1 MDEFNGINTFF
12 NLIYHHDRAF
22 SRAIRDYQSFDDFR
36 TWLREHHILLH
47 ALDMIDEYTFSMI
60 RPGMSLKDIS
70 VLTHTDLDNAILDL
84 RSYFKDKVFLFLIPG
99 ISQEIKKYTFSGV
112 DYIFSL
118 EEPFTEEKLSFLD
131 PFPGLLE
138 ALFYADEWPGAL
150 IFNQEHAAFY
160 SIHNDQDQENLQ
172 NRINEGRIFDKES
185 HSTFIYHLS
194 DLHLG
199 PKKKLKAVSNL
210 LDSLDKCHQYAHSL
224 HQNQIFITG
233 DLMNSPNKKNMYQA
247 NSFMTMIRKRYK
259 ADITFVLGNHDMI
272 VKGINIGG
280 RQRTKVIAYLLG
292 EKLKILEKDKIILI
306 KVDSNSG
313 GNLAR
318 GMITR
323 RQLDQIDSELAG
335 IDNIEEYTIVVLLH
349 HHVYQVSKSDFLK
362 IQWRE
367 KYFFGNILDKSKA
380 LVDANMFASWLE
392 ARHIRYVLHGHKHV
406 PYFMYKDGTYFISA
420 GSATGGLK
428 ESESRY
434 YSYNVL
440 RYDFNEKKMKTCLI
454 FYDDQKK
461 SERQRVEVYLM
472 EDKDEISR

>member
-1 MDEFNGINTFF
+1 MDEFTGLNTFF

-22 SRAIRDYQSFDDFR
+22 SRAVRDYQSFDEFR
-36 TWLREHHILLH
+36 LWLKKHRIELEEF
-47 ALDMIDEYTFSMI
+47 DKIDEYTFSMI
-60 RPGMSLKDIS
+60 RQGMSLKDIS
-70 VLTHTDLDNAILDL
+70 LLTHTNLEDEIQHL
-84 RSYFKDKVFLFLIPG
+84 RDFFHDKLFLFLIPG
-99 ISQEIKKYTFSGV
+99 ISRDIRCDQWTGV
-112 DYIFSL
+112 DYV
-118 EEPFTEEKLSFLD
+118 FTLHTPLTEDKLSFLD

-138 ALFYADEWPGAL
+138 ALFYADQWPGAL
-150 IFNQEHAAFY
+150 IFNQTKAVFY
-160 SIHNDQDQENLQ
+160 PLHSKEDQEKIQ
-172 NRINEGRIFDKES
+172 TKINQKTIFEKEGQ
-185 HSTFIYHLS
+185 STFIYHLS

-199 PKKKLKAVSNL
+199 SNKKLKAVSNL
-210 LDSLDKCHQYAHSL
+210 LDSLDKCDQYAHST
-224 HQNQIFITG
+224 HTKQIFITG

-247 NSFMTMIRKRYK
+247 NSFMTMLKKRYK

-292 EKLKILEKDKIILI
+292 EKLKVLEKDKIILI

-323 RQLDQIDSELAG
+323 RQLDAIDSELAG
-335 IDNIEEYTIVVLLH
+335 IENLEDYTLVVLLH

-362 IQWRE
+362 LQWRE
-367 KYFFGNILDKSKA
+367 KYFFGSILDKTKA
-380 LVDANMFASWLE
+380 LVDADMFATWLSQ
-392 ARHIRYVLHGHKHV
+392 RHIHYVLHGHKHV
-406 PYFMYKDGTYFISA
+406 PYFMKKNGTYFISA

-440 RYDFNEKKMKTCLI
+440 RYDYVEKKMKTCLI

-472 EDKDEISR
+472 EEHNETSR

>member
-12 NLIYHHDRAF
+12 NMIYHHDRAF
-22 SRAIRDYQSFDDFR
+22 SRALPDYQSLNAYR
-36 TWLREHHILLH
+36 EWLRNHQIEFKE
-47 ALDMIDEYTFSMI
+47 LDMIDEYSFSLI
-60 RPGMSLKDIS
+60 RPGMTIKDIS
-70 VLTHTDLDNAILDL
+70 MLMHVDLQGGLQRI
-84 RSYFKDKVFLFLIPG
+84 RFFFKDKIFLFLLPG
-99 ISQEIKKYTFSGV
+99 INKEVEDYSFTGV
-112 DYIFSL
+112 DYVFALST
-118 EEPFTEEKLSFLD
+118 PFKTENLSFLD

-150 IFNQEHAAFY
+150 IFNSTEAVFYPLHSISQEKA
-160 SIHNDQDQENLQ
+160 LQ
-172 NRINEGRIFDKES
+172 KKIDEKTMFNKEE
-185 HSTFIYHLS
+185 HSSFIYHLS

-210 LDSLDKCHQYAHSL
+210 LDSIDECNRYTHSPHQK
-224 HQNQIFITG
+224 QFFITG
-233 DLMNSPNKKNMYQA
+233 DLMNSPNTKNMYQA

-272 VKGINIGG
+272 VKGLNMGG
-280 RQRTKVIAYLLG
+280 RQHTKVIAYLLG
-292 EKLKILEKDKIILI
+292 EKIKILEKDKIVLV

-335 IDNIEEYTIVVLLH
+335 IENLEDYTIVVLLH
-349 HHVYQVSKSDFLK
+349 HHVYKVSKSDFLK
-362 IQWRE
+362 IKWRE
-367 KYFFGNILDKSKA
+367 KYIFGKILDKSKA
-380 LVDANMFASWLE
+380 LVDANMFATWLSQ
-392 ARHIRYVLHGHKHV
+392 RHIKYVLHGHKHV
-406 PYFMYKDGTYFISA
+406 PYFMNKYGTYYISA

-428 ESESRY
+428 ESESHY

-440 RYDFNEKKMKTCLI
+440 RYDYMDKKMKTCLI

-461 SERQRVEVYLM
+461 AERQRVEVYLM
-472 EDKDEISR
+472 EENK